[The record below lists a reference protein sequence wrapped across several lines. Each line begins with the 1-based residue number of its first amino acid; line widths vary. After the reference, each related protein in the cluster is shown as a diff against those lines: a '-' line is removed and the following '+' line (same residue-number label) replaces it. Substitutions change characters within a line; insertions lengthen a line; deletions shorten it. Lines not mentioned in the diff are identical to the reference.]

1 MKRATVGVSA
11 LSALAVGWLAAC
23 TPLTAPPLSPLGF
36 PTPGAPPAA
45 AKERRMVTD
54 VAVNACNAES
64 VHLSGALDTETKVH
78 DHSTV
83 EQHVKA
89 HLTGTGS
96 RGNQYTFDL
105 DVQSKWDTNFTT
117 LTLKDRQMLV
127 SKGSAPDQRVT
138 VEIGPSPSFKIEAE
152 CHGVPKP

>member
-11 LSALAVGWLAAC
+11 ISAVAVGCLVAC
-23 TPLTAPPLSPLGF
+23 TPLTAPPLSPIGF
-36 PTPGAPPAA
+36 PTPGAPPVA
-45 AKERRMVTD
+45 AKEHRLVTD
-54 VAVNACNAES
+54 VAVNACNGER
-64 VHLSGALDTETKVH
+64 VHLTGELDTETKVK

-89 HLTGTGS
+89 HLSGFGD
-96 RGNQYTFDL
+96 RGNEYKFDI
-105 DVQSKWDTNFTT
+105 DVESKWDSTFTT
-117 LTLKDRQMLV
+117 LTLKDRQLLV
-127 SKGSAPDQRVT
+127 SKGSAPDQSVT